1 MALTEVVSL
10 VGALLVLVAL
20 GAIVFMGVYQSTA
33 GKAAAVPGAT
43 EEEAKV

>member
-20 GAIVFMGVYQSTA
+20 GAIVLMGVYQSTA
-33 GKAAAVPGAT
+33 GNAAAAPGAT